1 MNGIAKKSTTKIQEI
16 IKNTGK
22 RVGFEAGEI
31 SQHAQKQILG
41 GPDEIH
47 PKILPEE
54 NQTSPITEAM
64 QQVSKPVLTDEDKRK
79 LQSQFMERTKK
90 LEEEVE
96 RYRNLRKEK
105 EKVINEANTT
115 GSNIVKPGEP
125 MFKPLDIPTS
135 KPSRGRMPGMPG
147 TAKGEAGPEVRKSKQ

>member
-1 MNGIAKKSTTKIQEI
+1 
-16 IKNTGK
+16 
-22 RVGFEAGEI
+22 
-31 SQHAQKQILG
+31 
-41 GPDEIH
+41 
-47 PKILPEE
+47 
-54 NQTSPITEAM
+54 
-64 QQVSKPVLTDEDKRK
+64 
-79 LQSQFMERTKK
+79 MERTKK